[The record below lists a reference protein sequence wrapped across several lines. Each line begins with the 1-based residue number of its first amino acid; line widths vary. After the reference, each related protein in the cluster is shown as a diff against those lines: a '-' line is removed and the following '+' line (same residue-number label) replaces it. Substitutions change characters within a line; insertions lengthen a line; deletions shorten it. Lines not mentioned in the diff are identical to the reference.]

1 MKWGETET
9 CRFVELY
16 REQQCLWK
24 VDNIHYR
31 NKGMRLAAFQHIANE
46 MSIEG
51 LTPTDVKLKIKNLRG
66 TYNQEL
72 TKIAKST
79 LTASSSNEIYIPNV
93 KWFNIMDAFVRQIKE
108 KRTSKDNLAK
118 GNEIAIEDNEPEGIF
133 PDNGSG
139 TQQTAATVPEN
150 LSVNPSI
157 LKIHQSMQI
166 LQKSQI
172 EPISTEVSAI
182 GNHSSRKRRHEVF
195 TSANQDSR
203 QSTVSFNEQ
212 EDDEMDVFGKFVA
225 LSLKKLSIPSVM
237 SAQSEILSVLTRYRL
252 NDFQS
257 TNSCSTSLSPSD
269 SVAQPTLPCT
279 LKNIVPKIEEM
290 D

>member
-9 CRFVELY
+9 CKFVELY
-16 REQQCLWK
+16 REQQCLWN
-24 VDNIHYR
+24 VENIHSR

-46 MSIEG
+46 MSVEG
-51 LTPTDVKLKIKNLRG
+51 LTSTDVKLKIKNLRG

-108 KRTSKDNLAK
+108 KRTSKDNLVK
-118 GNEIAIEDNEPEGIF
+118 ENEIAIEDNESEGIF
-133 PDNGSG
+133 PDNGSW
-139 TQQTAATVPEN
+139 TQQTAAAPEN

-157 LKIHQSMQI
+157 LKTHQSMQI

-172 EPISTEVSAI
+172 EPISTELSAI

-203 QSTVSFNEQ
+203 QSTNSFNEQ
-212 EDDEMDVFGKFVA
+212 GDDEMEVFGKFDS
-225 LSLKKLSIPSVM
+225 LSLKKLSLPSVM

-252 NDFQS
+252 NEFQS
-257 TNSCSTSLSPSD
+257 TNSRLTSLSPSD
-269 SVAQPTLPCT
+269 SIAQPISPCT
-279 LKNIVPKIEEM
+279 LKNIVPKVEEM
-290 D
+290 N